1 MNEAFYA
8 ALRERYE
15 VVVEEQV
22 ASSPVTDAAQK

>member
-15 VVVEEQV
+15 VVVKEPPT
-22 ASSPVTDAAQK
+22 SPPVTDAAEK